1 MVSAHPAPR
10 CPVYFP
16 PEGHE
21 KTDTPNHLAFFS
33 IFGGF
38 GVPNR
43 PPGEGP
49 RTTSSHLFPL
59 RPPLGSPKGPWA
71 TKTDPRDAKTTPR
84 RSQKAGLWTQKC
96 QKSIQKPRKPC
107 NKHKLREFPLG
118 GPRPEL
124 GFPTAPGTVADMP
137 KATIYIVPW
146 RGHFLKM
153 SCPRREDGHSH

>member
-10 CPVYFP
+10 FPVYFP

-49 RTTSSHLFPL
+49 RTTFSHPFPL

-84 RSQKAGLWTQKC
+84 RSQKAGLGVQKC
-96 QKSIQKPRKPC
+96 RKSIQKPRKPC
-107 NKHKLREFPLG
+107 NPPKKNAASSPWVGHAQSYGSPLPQARWRICRRQLYMLSIGYTREP
-118 GPRPEL
+118 PR
-124 GFPTAPGTVADMP
+124 
-137 KATIYIVPW
+137 
-146 RGHFLKM
+146 
-153 SCPRREDGHSH
+153 HSAR